1 MNSKDRIL
9 VTGGSGFLGGRLVET
24 LAKKGVRI
32 RVATSDFR
40 HCARVARFPVE
51 LVKADLVNPE
61 ALTRAAA
68 DCDIIFHFGYRFGGS
83 PKEQQQVNVEG
94 TRALAEALLKSG
106 GKRLVHISSVA
117 AYGPARD
124 GDLVETSPPQPTTD
138 AYANTKLAIEHMLFD
153 LYRNRGLPMSII
165 QPTVVY
171 GPYGPYWT
179 VRPIE
184 QVNIGR
190 VVLPAQGLGLC
201 NAVYVDDLVAAALLA
216 AEHDAAVGQAFLI
229 SGSAPT
235 TWREFYGAYE
245 AMAGKQSVLFLDEGE
260 MRAEE
265 RRQHKHHSL
274 LGKVRRELAR
284 RPSARDFLLN
294 QPPFTWLDTAARQLP
309 AAAQS
314 FLQDRLQAIWNV
326 PTKSLPVFIPDAGDK
341 ALFAAKINVRIDKA
355 RRVIG
360 YEPAFDLTRG
370 MALTRQWARWANL
383 VESE

>member
-9 VTGGSGFLGGRLVET
+9 VTGGSGFLGGRLVEA
-24 LAKKGVRI
+24 LAKKGARI

-51 LVKADLVNPE
+51 LVKADLINPE

-83 PKEQQQVNVEG
+83 PKEQQRVNVEG

-138 AYANTKLAIEHMLFD
+138 AYANTKLAIEHMLLD
-153 LYRNRGLPMSII
+153 LYRNRGLPMSIL

-201 NAVYVDDLVAAALLA
+201 NAVYVEDLVAAALLA

-245 AMAGKQSVLFLDEGE
+245 AMAGKQSVVFLDEGE

-265 RRQHKHHSL
+265 RRQQKHHSL
-274 LGKVRRELAR
+274 L
-284 RPSARDFLLN
+284 
-294 QPPFTWLDTAARQLP
+294 
-309 AAAQS
+309 
-314 FLQDRLQAIWNV
+314 
-326 PTKSLPVFIPDAGDK
+326 
-341 ALFAAKINVRIDKA
+341 
-355 RRVIG
+355 
-360 YEPAFDLTRG
+360 
-370 MALTRQWARWANL
+370 
-383 VESE
+383 